1 MLVKICGITRLEDA
15 RFAVACGARALGF
28 VFWPES
34 PRSIDPV
41 RALAIV
47 SALPPFVTP
56 VGVFV
61 NQPSAYV
68 NDVAALARLGAVQLH
83 GDETAAYASVMTR
96 PVIKAVAV
104 AETDERIDGWPS
116 ETLLLLDVHDPVRRG
131 GTGRTLDWTRASAIA
146 ARRRVVLAG
155 GLTPD
160 NVADAISRVLP
171 FGIDVSS
178 GVEVAPGVKD
188 HRRLRAL
195 FDEVG
200 RLARDKGHDGQDTH
214 PARS

>member
-15 RFAVACGARALGF
+15 RFAVECGARALGF

-34 PRSIDPV
+34 PRSIDPD
-41 RALAIV
+41 RARAIV

-61 NQPSAYV
+61 NQASDYV
-68 NDVAALARLGAVQLH
+68 NGVAAHAGLGAVQLH

-96 PVIKAVAV
+96 PVIKVIPLAGPG
-104 AETDERIDGWPS
+104 EGIDQWPP
-116 ETLLLLDVHDPVRRG
+116 EMMLLLDVHDPARRG
-131 GTGRTLDWTRASAIA
+131 GTGRTLDWGRASAIA
-146 ARRRVVLAG
+146 ARRSVVLAG

-160 NVADAISRVLP
+160 NVADAISRVQP

-178 GVEVAPGVKD
+178 GVEAAPGVKD
-188 HRRLRAL
+188 HRRLLAF
-195 FDEVG
+195 FDRVRE
-200 RLARDKGHDGQDTH
+200 AE
-214 PARS
+214 